1 MAKDYRGVL
10 LNVAAV
16 LQSTKGRQLLNSR
29 RKFKKDATKDD
40 WLMLVEPLLEWEAYL
55 NEPEM
60 KKKHVHRLKEKHR
73 YIMYLIKKVAKR
85 TEGMGLK
92 IMKYHTILHMVED
105 IFLYGVPLVFDTAAN
120 ESHHKVSKV
129 AAKLTQRNIRYFN
142 KQAGGRQ
149 AVGVP
154 DHRTWHV
161 ASETSIRR

>member
-1 MAKDYRGVL
+1 
-10 LNVAAV
+10 
-16 LQSTKGRQLLNSR
+16 
-29 RKFKKDATKDD
+29 
-40 WLMLVEPLLEWEAYL
+40 MLVETLLEWEAYL

-60 KKKHVHRLKEKHR
+60 QKKHVHRLVKKHR

-92 IMKYHTILHMVED
+92 IMKYHAILHMVED

-142 KQAGGRQ
+142 KQVANRLLEFLAIELGMLEIEDDRCRYDYFWDLEKKTEDEVENPHGG
-149 AVGVP
+149 G
-154 DHRTWHV
+154 
-161 ASETSIRR
+161 